1 MNTKSILSVVGLVII
16 MAIAFISLVSWME
29 DTYRFERINFCGQ
42 TMCEANESSSWHN
55 GVYFPEGCDLS
66 KYKITR

>member
-1 MNTKSILSVVGLVII
+1 MNTKQVLVTIGFILVITF
-16 MAIAFISLVSWME
+16 AFISWIR
-29 DTYRFERINFCGQ
+29 DNYRFERINFCGQ

-55 GVYFPEGCDLS
+55 GVYSPKGCDLN